1 MNQAKGE
8 HSYENND
15 GWRTPDNS
23 WLELEAEDE
32 IRHAYHVNIIMEED
46 DSIEERTE
54 LSTEK
59 AGNDEENQFA
69 EEKGNRMGKEAVQLL
84 AKKRRLKREGV
95 KVKMRRVKQKKT
107 RVEGKVDW
115 EKLK

>member
-1 MNQAKGE
+1 
-8 HSYENND
+8 
-15 GWRTPDNS
+15 
-23 WLELEAEDE
+23 
-32 IRHAYHVNIIMEED
+32 MEED

-59 AGNDEENQFA
+59 ADNDGENQFA

-107 RVEGKVDW
+107 RGEGGLGKAEMRCRD
-115 EKLK
+115 